1 MPSQSSDILG
11 RTWTPRYRLRPT
23 WFGVRLER
31 LVIEDDGARRWV
43 RWMSPVTIEGGV
55 G

>member
-1 MPSQSSDILG
+1 MPAAGPDILG

-31 LVIEDDGARRWV
+31 LVVEADGARRWV
-43 RWMSPVTIEGGV
+43 RWASPVAIEGDV
-55 G
+55 